1 MSSQQMYALIDAFE
15 RDIRG
20 LLRRFVQSQ
29 IDDDEALFGA
39 AVVELRS
46 RAEADPMGTGSDL
59 VDYLDLRPAYDL
71 LNKYRRYLPTELS
84 AQVRELTQELDTIL
98 PIRHR
103 VMHSRPLVT
112 GDFDRI
118 TSSLV
123 KFDYTFWRATS
134 KILQFLKE
142 DDSWTPDDIFEP
154 LEDKVRHNLPQSEH
168 DETGLVGR
176 DDEVIRICSTLKRKR
191 DSVITLCG
199 EGGIGKTALAVE
211 IAYTLL
217 DDPSE
222 PFDLILWTSL
232 KTERLTGLGVQALRN
247 SAADLVGIAEQLG
260 SGASSNFTGGLLE
273 LAAALEG
280 FSPLIVIDNLETING
295 SDFVELYET
304 LPDNVSYLVTSREGI
319 GQLERRVEVGPL
331 SEKDALNLL
340 NQMIRHRNVPSLT
353 GITGAARQNIVQKL
367 RCSPLAIRWFILSTE
382 AGRNPLDAIRH
393 QGELL
398 SYCVSSVYENLSPNS
413 VEAFI
418 AMDVLKRP
426 VTPDDL
432 VLLLGRSVADVGS
445 ALRELSRG
453 SLVRSK
459 LSGDSSMVTLIELT
473 ETARQFSSLVVPRDH
488 PLRKQVQE
496 NESTFLKDEEKRVEE
511 SARRSLGPNVVRT
524 RFETD
529 APTAQIL
536 RRALLASKAGDFNNA
551 LALVREAEQ
560 LNPEF
565 WEVARVKAF
574 IVANSGDK
582 LGARESYIEAHNLAE
597 TADHKAV
604 VAFYFAGLLAR
615 NLMEPGLAIP
625 YAREAHAVL
634 SLPDT
639 ASTLGTALIRHNQ
652 YDEGIPF
659 LEEAAASAEGRMR
672 LIAKTALA
680 DAYMRRANWAMR
692 ESRNPVQASYDAICA
707 YDVAADELDSGA
719 ADVKLRNTAC
729 EAAICTIKYL
739 MACQKFDHDVDT
751 MPEFFDKL
759 MSRLNQIA
767 GADAWLILNQVV
779 ARFAAMP
786 DSPYAISRLLKS
798 VHQLNA
804 EYEAIK
810 TYDAGIRSVS
820 ADVDRRQG
828 IIYSL
833 RASYGFIES
842 KGLSERVYFHKSGLV
857 GGAYFSQLVQGV
869 KVEFS
874 LVPETDGRV
883 RAEEVEAL

>member
-1 MSSQQMYALIDAFE
+1 MYALIDAFE
-15 RDIRG
+15 RDVRG

-29 IDDDEALFGA
+29 IDDDEGLFGKSL
-39 AVVELRS
+39 EDLRS
-46 RAEADPMGTGSDL
+46 RREADPMGTGADL
-59 VDYLDLRPAYDL
+59 IDYLDLRPAYDL
-71 LNKYRRYLPTELS
+71 LNKHRRYLPAELAS
-84 AQVRELTQELDTIL
+84 QVRELTQELDTIL

-118 TSSLV
+118 LSSLV
-123 KFDYTFWRATS
+123 KFDFTFWRNTS
-134 KILQFLKE
+134 KIIQFLQ
-142 DDSWTPDDIFEP
+142 DDETWMPEDIFEP

-176 DDEVIRICSTLKRKR
+176 DDEVVKICNTLKRKR

-211 IAYTLL
+211 VAYTLL
-217 DDPSE
+217 DDPTE

-260 SGASSNFTGGLLE
+260 SGARSDFAGGIAE
-273 LAAALEG
+273 LAEAIDG
-280 FSPLIVIDNLETING
+280 FCPLIVIDNLETING
-295 SDFVELYET
+295 TEFVQLYER

-331 SEKDALNLL
+331 PERDALNLL
-340 NQMIRHRNVPSLT
+340 NQLIRHRDVPSLKN
-353 GITGAARQNIVQKL
+353 ITGLARQNIVQKL

-382 AGRNPLDAIRH
+382 AGKNPLDSIRH
-393 QGELL
+393 QDELL
-398 SYCVSSVYENLSPNS
+398 TYCVSSVYDNLSPNS

-418 AMDVLKRP
+418 AMDVLRRP

-432 VLLLGRSVADVGS
+432 VLLLGRSVSDISS

-453 SLVRSK
+453 SLVKSR
-459 LSGDSSMVTLIELT
+459 LSGDNSMVTLIELT

-496 NESTFLKDEEKRVEE
+496 NESTFLRDEERRTEE
-511 SARRSLGPNVVRT
+511 SIRRSLGPNVVRT
-524 RFETD
+524 RFDTD

-536 RRALLASKAGDFNNA
+536 RRALLASKSRDFVSA

-574 IVANSGDK
+574 ILASSGDK
-582 LGARESYIEAHNLAE
+582 LGARESYIDAHGLAE
-597 TADHKAV
+597 SVEHKAV
-604 VAFYFAGLLAR
+604 VAYYFAGLLAR
-615 NLMEPGLAIP
+615 NMMEPGLAIP
-625 YAREAHAVL
+625 YAREAHSVL

-639 ASTLGTALIRHNQ
+639 ASTLGTALIWHNQ
-652 YDEGIPF
+652 YDEGIQI
-659 LEEAAASAEGRMR
+659 LEQAAAGAEGRMS

-692 ESRNPVQASYDAICA
+692 ESRNPVQAAYDAICA
-707 YDVAADELDSGA
+707 YEVASDELDNGA

-729 EAAICTIKYL
+729 EAAMGAIKYL
-739 MACQKFDHDVDT
+739 MACQEFDHDVDT
-751 MPEFFDKL
+751 MPDFFDKL
-759 MSRLNQIA
+759 TRRLAQIA
-767 GADAWLILNQVV
+767 GADSWQVLGQLV
-779 ARFAAMP
+779 ARFVAVKDA
-786 DSPYAISRLLKS
+786 PYALSRLLKNIGT
-798 VHQLNA
+798 LNA
-804 EYEAIK
+804 SVPQIGS
-810 TYDAGIRSVS
+810 AGRQ
-820 ADVDRRQG
+820 ADYSGADRRRG
-828 IIYSL
+828 VVRSL
-833 RASYGFIES
+833 RAGYGFIES
-842 KGLSERVYFHKSGLV
+842 EALTGHVYFHKSGLI
-857 GGAYFSQLVQGV
+857 GGVYFSQLRPGMN
-869 KVEFS
+869 VEFS
-874 LVPETDGRV
+874 LSPEQDGRL
-883 RAEEVEAL
+883 RADNIEAL